1 LFTKGWELEYA
12 LDVVTN
18 TIALDLATTK
28 ENLLDLDTLTSQY
41 SLDSDELYSK
51 LDTLADQI
59 KTDKYVVPESK
70 KYANPNYKLSPEDKQ
85 ESKGFGDIFN

>member
-1 LFTKGWELEYA
+1 
-12 LDVVTN
+12 
-18 TIALDLATTK
+18 
-28 ENLLDLDTLTSQY
+28 
-41 SLDSDELYSK
+41 LDSDELYTK